1 MVIIPADVD
10 LISFD
15 VWGTLVKPN
24 KGYSATRARVVA
36 EVIGWTGDAETAAT
50 ALRAAC
56 DELDAE
62 MDRTGTCLNFAPRI
76 DLTCAKLS
84 LPTISTGEMA
94 KLEHQV
100 MESHR
105 KFPPHLTEDS
115 LLYTLAALRSWGYR
129 LAVISNTGITSGETL
144 RALLADVGIL
154 HYINYE
160 LYSDEVGYSKP
171 SSEIF
176 AALARMSGVAPEHTL
191 HIGDNRVADYQGA
204 TDSGLHGLWYTT
216 KEEGDHVIQELRQLV

>member
-1 MVIIPADVD
+1 MIIDPSVE

-15 VWGTLVKPN
+15 VWSTLIRPN
-24 KGYSATRARVVA
+24 KEYSATRASVVA
-36 EVIGWTGDAETAAT
+36 QGIGWTGDIETAAK

-56 DELDAE
+56 SELDDQ
-62 MDRTGTCLNFAPRI
+62 MDRTGKCYNFAPRI

-84 LPTISTGEMA
+84 LPTIQAGAMAEMER
-94 KLEHQV
+94 LV

-105 KFPPHLTEDS
+105 RFPPCLTEPD
-115 LLYTLAALRSWGYR
+115 LLDTLASLCSWGYK

-154 HYINYE
+154 QLINYE

-176 AALARMSGVAPEHTL
+176 AALARMSGVAPERTL
-191 HIGDNRVADYQGA
+191 HVGDNRAADYQGA
-204 TDSGLHGLWYTT
+204 SDSRLHALWYTT
-216 KEEGDHVIQELRQLV
+216 KEQGSHVIPELRQLV